1 MVRKVSNPMILP
13 ETAAY
18 WQAANEGKL
27 LIKHCL
33 SCGLAHHYPRDMC
46 PYCWSTDTEWRES
59 SGQGSIY
66 SFSTMG
72 QGDDEYTITFI
83 ALDEGIT
90 MMSNLVSSDTTRYA
104 IGAKVQVVFQASA
117 NGQNVPTFI
126 LKD

>member
-33 SCGLAHHYPRDMC
+33 SCGLAHQYPRDMC
-46 PYCWSTDTEWRES
+46 PHCWSTDTVWRES

-90 MMSNLVSSDTTRYA
+90 MMSNLVSSDTTKYA
-104 IGAKVQVVFQASA
+104 IGAKVQVVFQAAA

>member
-46 PYCWSTDTEWRES
+46 PHCWSTDTVWRES

-90 MMSNLVSSDTTRYA
+90 MMSNLVSSDTTKYA
-104 IGAKVQVVFQASA
+104 IGAKVQVVFQVAA